1 MEPIKDFDK
10 IEPKGMEDFTPFPA
24 GVYECVIV
32 NACENYNEESGKTT
46 LKVMVDVATG
56 DYAGYFKEMYDK
68 NTNKDKRW
76 NNNSTK
82 YLSLE
87 EQNLS
92 YLKGFITSVENSNP
106 GYTWDWDETKLRG
119 KKICCVYQWEEYET
133 RDGKTGVSA
142 KLSKF
147 RSLDKIKDIKISTQV
162 KLLDGTYIDYEEYTK
177 NKDVNAG
184 QSNNEITLDS
194 MELPF

>member
-1 MEPIKDFDK
+1 MKK
-10 IEPKGMEDFTPFPA
+10 IENWSEIEAKGMDDFTPFPA

-32 NACENYNEESGKTT
+32 NACENFNKDSGKTT
-46 LKVMVDVATG
+46 LKVMVDIASG
-56 DYAGYFKEMYDK
+56 EYKGYFTEMYDK
-68 NTNKDKRW
+68 NTNVDRRW

-119 KKICCVYQWEEYET
+119 KKICCVYQWEQYQT
-133 RDGKTGVSA
+133 QDGKIGVSA
-142 KLSKF
+142 KLNKF
-147 RSLDKIKDIKISTQV
+147 RSLDKMKDIKEPTQV
-162 KLLDGTYIDYEEYTK
+162 KMLDGSYVEYEDYMK
-177 NKDVNAG
+177 NNG
-184 QSNNEITLDS
+184 NSNSSDEIEVTGD
-194 MELPF
+194 MLPF